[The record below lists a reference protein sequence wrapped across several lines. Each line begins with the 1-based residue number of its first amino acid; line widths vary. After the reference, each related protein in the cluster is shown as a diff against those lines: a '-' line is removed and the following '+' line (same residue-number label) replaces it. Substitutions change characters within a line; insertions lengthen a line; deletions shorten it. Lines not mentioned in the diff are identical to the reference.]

1 MSKKYK
7 VVKISRTVGS
17 PNALWQTEE
26 LAKVDAELVEVT
38 DVNKDEMMKAIKDAD
53 IILTGSAPRWMI
65 EAAQKCVA
73 IITGNV

>member
-1 MSKKYK
+1 VSKKYK

-38 DVNKDEMMKAIKDAD
+38 DVNKDE
-53 IILTGSAPRWMI
+53 
-65 EAAQKCVA
+65 
-73 IITGNV
+73 